1 MLFGLAVIAG
11 LLGTLLWLALREP
24 GQDRNYP

>member
-1 MLFGLAVIAG
+1 MLLGLAVIAG
-11 LLGTLLWLALREP
+11 LIGILLWLALREP

>member
-1 MLFGLAVIAG
+1 MLFGLAAIAG

-24 GQDRNYP
+24 GQDRKQQ

>member
-1 MLFGLAVIAG
+1 MLLGLAVIVG
-11 LLGTLLWLALREP
+11 LLGILLWLALREP